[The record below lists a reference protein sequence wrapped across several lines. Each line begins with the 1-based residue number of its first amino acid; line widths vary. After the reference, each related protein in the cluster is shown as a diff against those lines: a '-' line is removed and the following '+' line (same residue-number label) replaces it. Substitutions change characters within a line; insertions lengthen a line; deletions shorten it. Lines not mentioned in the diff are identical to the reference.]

1 MILEGSQYFLPS
13 LSTASIR
20 IVRAGLAEG
29 LGEGVAANDL
39 FKLKEQRSVAKIVK
53 AMADWVRMTKLLYFE
68 VLGSDSI
75 NPFSS
80 GQVLCIRQ
88 GVSWV
93 RGAQDLT
100 CQISELQHDGIGDF
114 SDESCCSI

>member
-39 FKLKEQRSVAKIVK
+39 FMPGVQSSVAKIVK
-53 AMADWVRMTKLLYFE
+53 AMADWVRMTKLLY
-68 VLGSDSI
+68 LR
-75 NPFSS
+75 FSEGTLS
-80 GQVLCIRQ
+80 TLFLQ
-88 GVSWV
+88 GKCFASV
-93 RGAQDLT
+93 RASVGCAVRK
-100 CQISELQHDGIGDF
+100 I
-114 SDESCCSI
+114 